1 MKTWII
7 TTTLMIMI
15 SISQLNAGRYAGDF
29 MAIGAGVRPLG
40 MGGAFAAIANDGSAI
55 YWNPSGIAQIRNSQ
69 INIMHAFLYNGL
81 ASYDNI
87 SFCQPLPNN
96 VTIGLNITRLTVDEI
111 PLFLEKYLIGTNVD
125 QRINNS
131 EYHLPGV
138 PDGQFRSVDDL
149 FQFAFAKHI
158 HYKANMG
165 WMLFEIPFDFYFG
178 GNVKFIR
185 RDLLD
190 NLGTGTGIDLGL
202 LVKTD
207 LAPIFDL
214 EYLGRLA
221 LGFNF
226 QDVAGTDIAWNT
238 ITEMRDE
245 VLFNTKIGI
254 AVSQPVKKLKSDFV
268 LAFDYDYV
276 YDSTVHLG
284 LEWNYNNIGQ
294 LRFGFYD
301 DNVTAGVST
310 TIYGVGVDY
319 ALLTNPIGLTNRV
332 GIRVDF

>member
-55 YWNPSGIAQIRNSQ
+55 YWNPSGIAQIKNSQ

-111 PLFLEKYLIGTNVD
+111 PLFLEKYLVGTNVD

>member
-55 YWNPSGIAQIRNSQ
+55 YWNPSGIAQIKNSQ